1 MLTSGSIRGRSA
13 VDKRVDEMYGYLSSW
28 SCFSTNREVVF
39 DRSSGR
45 KLMSVCDR
53 LDQDGVV
60 FSRSIRALARQAREV
75 IQGQSDE
82 MELQDLLDRIET
94 LEDEARSRG
103 TDSVGRWLTS
113 LRRLVEDQ
121 VLASA

>member
-1 MLTSGSIRGRSA
+1 
-13 VDKRVDEMYGYLSSW
+13 
-28 SCFSTNREVVF
+28 
-39 DRSSGR
+39 
-45 KLMSVCDR
+45 MSVCDR